1 MSEFWL
7 QPVLAWHEASITAEQ
22 RNRLI
27 VVVVID
33 HSRAAP
39 SALPWGCPTDL
50 PHAAGSRHQLAC
62 FRVSAEVRHQAER
75 SISVKMAFE
84 WFRNSS
90 VSTTAIGGATT
101 IRDPM
106 IRV

>member
-1 MSEFWL
+1 
-7 QPVLAWHEASITAEQ
+7 
-22 RNRLI
+22 
-27 VVVVID
+27 
-33 HSRAAP
+33 
-39 SALPWGCPTDL
+39 
-50 PHAAGSRHQLAC
+50 
-62 FRVSAEVRHQAER
+62 VRHQAER